1 MNGSV
6 YINLLVIMIVAFLLR
21 LVMPTAA
28 LNQQAVWK
36 RQLEIFQLQDISEQ
50 ILWMKPTVNN

>member
-6 YINLLVIMIVAFLLR
+6 NLLVIMIVAFLLR
-21 LVMPTAA
+21 LVIPTAA

-36 RQLEIFQLQDISEQ
+36 KQLEIFQLQDISEQ